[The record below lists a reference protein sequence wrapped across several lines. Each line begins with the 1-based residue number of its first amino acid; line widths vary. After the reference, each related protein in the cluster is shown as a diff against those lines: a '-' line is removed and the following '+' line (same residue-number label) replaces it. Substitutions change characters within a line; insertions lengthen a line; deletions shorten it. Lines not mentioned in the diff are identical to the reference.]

1 MEFNTETKKGRIKG
15 NVKMIIYELTEEIG
29 AEAPAKPATQGEE
42 QGS

>member
-1 MEFNTETKKGRIKG
+1 MEFNTETKQGRIKG